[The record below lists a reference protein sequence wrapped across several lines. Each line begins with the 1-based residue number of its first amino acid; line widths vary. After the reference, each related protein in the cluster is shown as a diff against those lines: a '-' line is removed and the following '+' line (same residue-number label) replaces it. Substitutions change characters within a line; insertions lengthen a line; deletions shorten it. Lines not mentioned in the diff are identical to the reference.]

1 MRIIKYLLCLAILC
15 VTGISQSWSQQS
27 ISGPFV
33 IEGKISLPFSGVAF
47 IRYYDYQKNEYRKDS
62 GIILQQQFKIQG
74 FLKEPTYA
82 TLYLQRDKNT
92 QTDTINTAYF
102 LMIEP
107 STIQLQAG
115 KYMND
120 LVVKGS
126 ISHND
131 YVDFLRIDQS
141 FQKSIDSVQMLM
153 RRSDKAKDTLTS
165 KKYNEFLKQL
175 RKTQCLKVYAKMVV
189 DKRNSIFSLFI
200 LQRMLR
206 FECDKNTTRQL
217 FLQLTPR
224 IKNTNAAKD
233 LYNVL
238 LKSK

>member
-1 MRIIKYLLCLAILC
+1 M
-15 VTGISQSWSQQS
+15 SQSLCQQS

-47 IRYYDYQKNEYRKDS
+47 IHYFDYQKNEYRKDS
-62 GIILQQQFKIQG
+62 GIIFQQQFKIQG

-82 TLYLQRDKNT
+82 TLYLQRDKNI
-92 QTDTINTAYF
+92 QTDTINTAFF
-102 LMIEP
+102 LLIEP
-107 STIQLQAG
+107 ATIQLQAG

-120 LVVKGS
+120 LIVKGS
-126 ISHND
+126 VSHND

-153 RRSDKAKDTLTS
+153 RRSDKAKDTLNS
-165 KKYNEFLKQL
+165 KKYNEILKQF
-175 RKTQCLKVYAKMVV
+175 RKTQCQKVYAKMVV

-206 FECDKNTTRQL
+206 FEFDKNTIRQL

>member
-1 MRIIKYLLCLAILC
+1 
-15 VTGISQSWSQQS
+15 VTGISQSLCQKS
-27 ISGPFV
+27 ISGSFV

-47 IRYYDYQKNEYRKDS
+47 IHYFDYQKNEYRKDS

-126 ISHND
+126 VYHDD
-131 YVDFLRIDQS
+131 YVDFLKIDKS
-141 FQKSIDSVQMLM
+141 FQKSIDSVQALM
-153 RRSDKAKDTLTS
+153 RRSNIANDTLTS
-165 KKYNEFLKQL
+165 KKYHEFLKQL
-175 RKTQCLKVYAKMVV
+175 RKTQCVKVYSKMVF
-189 DKRNSIFSLFI
+189 DKRNSIFSIFI

-206 FECDKNTTRQL
+206 FEYNRNSILKL

-224 IKNTNAAKD
+224 IKNTNAAKE

-238 LKSK
+238 

>member
-1 MRIIKYLLCLAILC
+1 MRIFKYLLFLTILW
-15 VTGISQSWSQQS
+15 VTGISQSLCQKS
-27 ISGPFV
+27 ISGSFV

-47 IRYYDYQKNEYRKDS
+47 IHYFDYQKNEYRKDS

-126 ISHND
+126 VYHDD
-131 YVDFLRIDQS
+131 YVDFLRIDKS
-141 FQKSIDSVQMLM
+141 FQKSIDSVQALM
-153 RRSDKAKDTLTS
+153 RRSNMANDTLTS
-165 KKYNEFLKQL
+165 KKYHEFLKQL
-175 RKTQCLKVYAKMVV
+175 RKTQCLKVYSKMVV
-189 DKRNSIFSLFI
+189 DKRNSIFSIFI

-206 FECDKNTTRQL
+206 FEYNRNTIRKL

-224 IKNTNAAKD
+224 IKNTNAAKE

-238 LKSK
+238 